1 MAIVV
6 PAILVQT
13 KEEFEERLTSVPD
26 TVGTFS
32 VDIMDGTFVKPTTF
46 SNASEVKDI
55 DTNANF
61 ELDLIVDNP
70 LPIIEEWAKLP
81 QTTRAIVHA
90 EINQDIRE
98 LLYSIHALNLE
109 TGLALLPNTQIS
121 DVEHL
126 LNDTDMVLVRGNEPG
141 YSGKAF
147 LPEMIEKIQ
156 TLHQTHGFM
165 QITVD
170 IGVNLDTI
178 PSIVAAG
185 ASHLSVN
192 SAIYKAPVPSEA
204 YLELQNVAS

>member
-13 KEEFEERLTSVPD
+13 KEEFENRVTSVPD
-26 TVGTFS
+26 TVEAFS
-32 VDIMDGTFVKPTTF
+32 VDIMDGTFVEPTTF
-46 SNASEVKDI
+46 SDASAIKDI
-55 DTNANF
+55 ETDARF
-61 ELDLIVDNP
+61 ELDLIVNNP
-70 LPIIEEWAKLP
+70 LPIIEDWAKLP
-81 QTTRAIVHA
+81 QTARAIVHA

-109 TGLALLPNTQIS
+109 SGLALLPKTKIS
-121 DVEHL
+121 DIEHL
-126 LNDTDMVLVRGNEPG
+126 LNDTDMILIRGNEPG

-147 LPEMIEKIQ
+147 LPEMLEKIQ
-156 TLHQTHGFM
+156 TLHQTYGFM

-170 IGVNLDTI
+170 IGVNSDTI

-204 YLELQNVAS
+204 YYELQKLAS